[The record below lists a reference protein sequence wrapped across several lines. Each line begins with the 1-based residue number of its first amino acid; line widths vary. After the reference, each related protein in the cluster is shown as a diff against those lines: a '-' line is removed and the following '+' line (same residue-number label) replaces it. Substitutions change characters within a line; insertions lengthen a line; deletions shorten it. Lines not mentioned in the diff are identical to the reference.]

1 MEPRVIKTNEEHRAA
16 IREIESLAVHDPKPG
31 TPDGNRLELLSTLV
45 ETYEKVHFPIERP
58 DSISAIRFRMEQQG
72 LSQVDLVPY
81 LGSRSRVSEVL
92 AGKRPLSLAMIR
104 ALRDGLGIPAD
115 VLIAKQE
122 QAEPDSLT
130 PDWSSFPLA
139 LMVRRGWLKA
149 TKQDVRTHPAAVVE
163 PYIRKAFDL
172 ATTSPV
178 YRKSIHERARK
189 HSEPAALLA
198 WTARVIDLASATKTE
213 RFVKVSLD
221 EAFLTKIAR
230 LSSSAN
236 GPLVARETLAFNGV
250 ALVFEP
256 SLPHTYVD
264 GCSLLLKDG
273 RPVIGLTARYDRLD
287 SFWFVLLHELAHV
300 MRHLSRER
308 PVFVDDLDDEGVG
321 DPVETEAD
329 LIASESLIPRSIWR
343 RSRAWRDRT
352 PEAVRELADQLSIH
366 PSIPAG
372 RLRRETRRYTLLS
385 DMLGRGEV
393 SRIFK
398 LRTQQR
404 DTHDQGT

>member
-1 MEPRVIKTNEEHRAA
+1 MEPRVIKTNEEHEAA
-16 IREIESLAVHDPKPG
+16 IREMESLAVHDPKPG
-31 TPDGNRLELLSTLV
+31 TSDGDRLELLSTLV
-45 ETYEKVHFPIERP
+45 ETYEKIHFPVERP
-58 DSISAIRFRMEQQG
+58 DPVSAIRFRMEQQG
-72 LSQVDLVPY
+72 LSQADLVLF

-92 AGKRPLSLAMIR
+92 AGKRSLSLAMIR

-115 VLIAKQE
+115 VLVGTQGH
-122 QAEPDSLT
+122 AELGPST
-130 PDWSSFPLA
+130 PDWSAFPLA
-139 LMVRRGWLKA
+139 EMVRRGWLKA
-149 TKQDVRTHPAAVVE
+149 TKQDVRTRPAAIVE
-163 PYIRKAFDL
+163 PYMHKAFDL
-172 ATTSPV
+172 AATTPV
-178 YRKSIHERARK
+178 YRKSIHERALK

-198 WTARVIDLASATKTE
+198 WTARVLELASARKTE
-213 RFVKVSLD
+213 SFVKASLD

-230 LSSSAN
+230 LSSSPN
-236 GPLVARETLAFNGV
+236 GPLVARETLAFNGI
-250 ALVFEP
+250 ALVLEP

-264 GCSLLLKDG
+264 GCSALLKDG
-273 RPVIGLTARYDRLD
+273 RAVIGMTARYDRLD

-329 LIASESLIPRSIWR
+329 LIASEGLIPRSIWR

-352 PEAVRELADQLSIH
+352 PAAIRELADQLSIH

-372 RLRRETRRYTLLS
+372 RVRREARRYTLFS

-393 SRIFK
+393 SSIFK
-398 LRTQQR
+398 LRTR
-404 DTHDQGT
+404 ATSHS